1 MIRRILRTG
10 LELLAFAVAGLAI
23 LVGLV
28 VWRLSS
34 GPVTVNAL
42 TPLLEQALSG
52 EELEID
58 IGATLVAWEGFGRPL
73 QLAASDVH
81 VTAEGREIARLP
93 ELAIGLDVP
102 ALLHGELQPSR
113 IALVGPALHLIR
125 TADGSIQVALGTPDT
140 GTGGGELVGR
150 LLDGLVAP
158 EGSPEALHE
167 VSITDAVLTVDDRR
181 RGVRWRADP
190 LNAELVRDGGTV
202 VGHAGLV
209 ATLGGESMPAEA
221 SLRYDIASE
230 ETGAELAVSGLVPA
244 DLARAFPVLA
254 PVAGVDSVIS
264 GRIEARLDPA
274 FELRTATFALLGG
287 AGRLDLPEIYEQP
300 VSIASVALSG
310 WFDLEAGHLH
320 VTRLAA
326 DFGGPRL
333 AAEAR
338 VTLVED
344 TLDIAADAAVH
355 DMPMAQLHRYWPPD
369 VAGNARDWILEHI
382 TEGTART
389 ARVVSHIRLPLGG
402 DEPPDVDEVAA
413 RLVYD
418 GLSVTYLDTLPPVTE
433 VSGTGGFHGDRFA
446 LTVDHGRQLDLTV
459 HEADILIA
467 EFGVPGA
474 EPIDIRIVLSG
485 PFATVLQ
492 VLNRPR
498 LRFPEKMGIDP
509 ADAGGSLS
517 ARLHFAFPLAAD
529 LQIEELRVGVSA
541 NLRNAHLGEV
551 FGGLTASAVDAGL
564 ELDGQGMTVIGT
576 GQLAQLP
583 VEFTWREAFRDGTGD
598 LTRIEL
604 SATLDEAARQVLGL
618 PLDAYLRGPVPMT
631 AVYRDVDRTN
641 QTLTAALDLTPA
653 TVALAA
659 SGWVKP
665 AGIPASAE
673 LTANLTR
680 GELRRIPSFSM
691 MAPDLAVAGSA
702 TFQPETMALIE
713 VVIDR
718 FVHGRTDV
726 HGRIA
731 ATDAGYS
738 VRLAGPGLD
747 MRRWLDTES
756 EGAET
761 ALPPLDIAVDL
772 GELWLGD
779 GRSLHDVSG
788 TLARGAAGWTSAD
801 LSARTATGAGLQLL
815 YEPAGP
821 TSARIT
827 LRCDDLGAAL
837 AALDVL
843 DTATGGQLTLIA
855 MRSVDTGGLGAGTY
869 SGQVVIDGLHVVDA
883 PLLAELLAATSPR
896 GLAAMLRTEGIRFD
910 RIEANATLAGDRL
923 EISNG
928 RAAGG
933 ALGLS
938 VSGTVNLE
946 RDTVDLS
953 GTIVPVQGLN
963 RAIGSIP
970 LLGDVLTGGEDGGL
984 FAFTYR
990 VTGPLDAPDVRVNP
1004 LSVLAPG
1011 FLRELFFQ
1019 GGGTVVTPGGSPPG
1033 MISQRPGSQRPG
1045 SQRPD
1050 RDR

>member
-1 MIRRILRTG
+1 MRRILRTG

-42 TPLLEQALSG
+42 TPLLEEALSS
-52 EELEID
+52 EELA
-58 IGATLVAWEGFGRPL
+58 IGIGSTLVAWEGFGRPL
-73 QLAASDVH
+73 HLAASDVH
-81 VTAEGREIARLP
+81 VTVEGREIARVP

-102 ALLHGELQPSR
+102 ALLQGELQPSR

-125 TADGSIQVALGTPDT
+125 TEDGSIQVALGTPDT

-167 VSITDAVLTVDDRR
+167 VSIAEAVLTVDDRR

-202 VGHAGLV
+202 VGRAALV

-244 DLARAFPVLA
+244 NLAQAFPVLA
-254 PVAGVDSVIS
+254 PAAGVDSVIS
-264 GRIEARLDPA
+264 GRIEVRLDPA
-274 FELRTATFALLGG
+274 FELRSATFALLGG

-310 WFDLEAGHLH
+310 SFEMEAGHLH

-333 AAEAR
+333 VAEAR
-338 VTLVED
+338 VTLVD
-344 TLDIAADAAVH
+344 GTLDIAADAAVH
-355 DMPMAQLHRYWPPD
+355 DMPTAQLDRYWPPQ
-369 VAGNARDWILEHI
+369 VGGNAREWILENI
-382 TEGTART
+382 TDGTVRT
-389 ARVVSHIRLPLGG
+389 ARVISHIRLPLGG
-402 DEPPDVDEVAA
+402 DEPPDIDEVAA

-433 VSGTGGFHGDRFA
+433 VSGTGGFHGDRFV
-446 LTVDHGRQLDLTV
+446 LRVDHGRLLDLAV
-459 HEADILIA
+459 HEADIVIS
-467 EFGVPGA
+467 EFDVPGA
-474 EPIDIRIVLSG
+474 EPIDIRIVLTG

-492 VLNRPR
+492 VLNRPK
-498 LRFPEKMGIDP
+498 LRFPDKMGIDP
-509 ADAGGSLS
+509 ADAGGSVS
-517 ARLHFAFPLAAD
+517 ARLHFAFPLASD

-541 NLRNAHLGEV
+541 NLRNARLGEV
-551 FGGLTASAVDAGL
+551 FGGLSASAVDASL
-564 ELDGQGMTVIGT
+564 DLDGQGMTVTGT
-576 GQLAQLP
+576 GQVAETAM
-583 VEFTWREAFRDGTGD
+583 EFTWREAFRDGPAD
-598 LTRIEL
+598 LTRIEM
-604 SATLDEAARQVLGL
+604 SGTLDEAARQALGL
-618 PLDAYLRGPVPMT
+618 PLDAYLRGPVPLS
-631 AVYRDVDRTN
+631 AVYRDTDRTN
-641 QTLTAALDLTPA
+641 QTLTAELDLTPA
-653 TVALAA
+653 TVALDALD
-659 SGWVKP
+659 WVKP
-665 AGIPASAE
+665 AGVPASAE

-680 GELRRIPSFSM
+680 GDLRRIPSFSLT
-691 MAPDLAVAGSA
+691 APDLAVAGSA
-702 TFQPETMALIE
+702 TFQPETTALTE
-713 VVIDR
+713 AVIDR

-731 ATDAGYS
+731 ATGAGYS
-738 VRLAGPGLD
+738 VRLAGPSLD
-747 MRRWLDTES
+747 ARPRLEDES
-756 EGAET
+756 EDAALE
-761 ALPPLDIAVDL
+761 LPPLDIAVDL
-772 GELWLGD
+772 GELILGD

-788 TLARGAAGWTSAD
+788 TLARGAAGWASAD

-815 YEPAGP
+815 LEPAGP
-821 TSARIT
+821 GSARIT

-837 AALDVL
+837 AAFDVL
-843 DTATGGQLTLIA
+843 DTATGGRLTLIA

-910 RIEANATLAGDRL
+910 RIEANATLAGDVL

-984 FAFTYR
+984 FAFTYQ
-990 VTGPLDAPDVRVNP
+990 VTGPLDAPNVTVNP

-1019 GGGTVVTPGGSPPG
+1019 GGGSAVTPDGSPPG
-1033 MISQRPGSQRPG
+1033 TVSQRPD